1 MKDSLPGLLH
11 ALLLDGR
18 GGARTLSWQEV
29 VAWQPDQ
36 GVLWVHVDFSNPE
49 ARRWLLE
56 EAGLPPLAAA
66 ALVAEDTR
74 PRCTPMEEGIV
85 VTMRG
90 INPNPEA
97 DPEDMVSLRLYL
109 SEHRVVSARRRPLE
123 TTATILR
130 QLEKGTGPK
139 GSMACVVALAQG
151 LVLPLEAVVET
162 FEEQIDDLEE
172 ALVRDEAEVDRNALT
187 GLRQQVIA
195 LRRYLAPQRDALG
208 RLATERQ
215 PWIPPK
221 HQLWLREVLDHLTR
235 HIEGID
241 EVRERASVIQEEL
254 LGRASEQLN
263 GRMYMLSIVAAIF
276 LPLGFFTGLLGINVG
291 GIPGEGETWAF
302 WAVVGVMLL
311 VVALQLWLLRWKRW
325 L

>member
-1 MKDSLPGLLH
+1 MTDALPGLLH

-18 GGARTLSWQEV
+18 GGARALSWPEV
-29 VAWQPDQ
+29 EAWQPAQ
-36 GVLWVHVDFSNPE
+36 GVLWIHLDFSVPE
-49 ARRWLLE
+49 ARNWILE
-56 EAGLPPLAAA
+56 QGGLPPLAAA

-85 VTMRG
+85 LSLRG
-90 INPNPEA
+90 INPNPES

-109 SEHRVVSARRRPLE
+109 SEYRLVSARRRPLE
-123 TTATILR
+123 TTANIIR
-130 QLEKGTGPK
+130 QLEKGSGPK

-151 LVLPLEAVVET
+151 MVQPLESLVDA
-162 FEEQIDDLEE
+162 FEEQIDDIEE
-172 ALVRDEAEVDRNALT
+172 ALVSVQGEVDRNALT

-195 LRRYLAPQRDALG
+195 LRRYLAPQREALS

-215 PWIPPK
+215 SWIPPK

-241 EVRERASVIQEEL
+241 EVRERAAVVQEEL
-254 LGRASEQLN
+254 LGRASEELN

-291 GIPGEGETWAF
+291 GIPGEGEHWAF
-302 WAVVGVMLL
+302 WAVVGGMFL
-311 VVALQLWLLRWKRW
+311 VVVLQLWLLRWKRW